1 MSDKTIIITA
11 GGIGK
16 RMGGN
21 LPKQFLNIAG
31 KPILF
36 HTINC
41 FYNFD
46 NNAQILVTLPANWKS
61 YWNELCEKHDFT
73 IPHIVVSGG
82 EERYHSIQLALV
94 QATGKYIAVHD
105 GVRPL
110 VSLDTIT
117 RSFDSASEFGTGIP
131 VLPIKDSLRDVTNS
145 TSVAVNRT
153 NYRIVQ
159 TPQVFERE
167 LLLNAYSRP
176 FHSGITDDAS
186 LVEES
191 GVSVHLV
198 EGNEENIKITTQ
210 LDLNFC
216 ELLVGLKNQ

>member
-1 MSDKTIIITA
+1 MCDKTIIITA

-16 RMGGN
+16 RMGGD

-46 NNAQILVTLPANWKS
+46 NHAQILVTLPANWKS
-61 YWNELCEKHDFT
+61 YWNELCEKHGFT

-94 QATGKYIAVHD
+94 QAKGKYIAVHD

-110 VSLDTIT
+110 VSLNTIA
-117 RSFDSASEFGTGIP
+117 RSFDSAKEFGTGIP
-131 VLPIKDSLRDVTNS
+131 VLPIKDSLRNITNS

-159 TPQVFERE
+159 TPQIFERNI
-167 LLLNAYSRP
+167 LLNAYNRA

-191 GVSVHLV
+191 GMKIHLV

-216 ELLVGLKNQ
+216 EFLIRQRNQ

>member
-46 NNAQILVTLPANWKS
+46 NNAQILVTLPDNWKF
-61 YWNELCEKHDFT
+61 YWNELCEKHGFT

-110 VSLDTIT
+110 VSLDTII